1 MVSVNVATCDLDE
14 LLERGAF
21 RCEAF
26 TVTERLGG
34 VWVGATVYEVGAGDK
49 RGPYH
54 YHHGVEEWMYV
65 ISGAPIHRDV
75 AGERAL
81 EPGDLVAF
89 AAGPHGAHTLSGP
102 GRVVIF
108 STGSVGWGEAF
119 VTVYPDSD
127 KIGAAPG
134 VKFRRA
140 DAVDVWHEEPSQH
153 PEPPSSA
160 FGSGCPVVNLMSAAT
175 GSLPLGAQTWCATLW
190 EVAPGEATGAYHYEW
205 CRETWALVV
214 AGALTVRRAE
224 GEDVL
229 AAGDLLCFPQGPEGA
244 RRLINHAESRA
255 RLITFTTPIGRP
267 LSAFYP
273 DDDAVVIRIPGAD
286 GFRFR
291 LADRIHDYWD
301 GEPGAA
307 PAA

>member
-14 LLERGAF
+14 VLERGVF
-21 RCEAF
+21 RCEAL
-26 TVTERLGG
+26 TVTGRLGG
-34 VWVGATVYEVGAGDK
+34 AWAGATVYEVRAGDK

-65 ISGAPIHRDV
+65 ISGAPIHRDA
-75 AGERAL
+75 AGERTLA
-81 EPGDLVAF
+81 PGDLVAF

-108 STGSVGWGEAF
+108 STGAAGWGEAF

-127 KIGAAPG
+127 KVAAAPG

-140 DAVDVWHEEPSQH
+140 DAIDAWSED
-153 PEPPSSA
+153 PPLLPRRTSA
-160 FGSGCPVVNLMSAAT
+160 SGPRCPAVNLTSVEAGPLA
-175 GSLPLGAQTWCATLW
+175 LGAQTWSATLW
-190 EVAPGEATGAYHYEW
+190 ELAPGHAAGAYHYEW

-214 AGALTVRRAE
+214 GGALTVRHAD
-224 GEDVL
+224 GQDVL
-229 AAGDLLCFPQGPEGA
+229 AAADLVCFPQGPDGA
-244 RRLINHAESRA
+244 RRLVNHTEDFV
-255 RLITFTTPIGRP
+255 RLVTFTTPIGRP

-273 DDDAVVIRIPGAD
+273 DDAAAVIRIPGAE

-291 LADRIHDYWD
+291 LADQIGDYWD
-301 GEPGAA
+301 GEPGAG